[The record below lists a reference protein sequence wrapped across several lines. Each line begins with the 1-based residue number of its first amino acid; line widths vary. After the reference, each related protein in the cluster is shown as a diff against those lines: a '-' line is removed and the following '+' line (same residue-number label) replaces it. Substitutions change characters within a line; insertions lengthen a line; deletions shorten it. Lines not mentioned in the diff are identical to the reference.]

1 MPETASAGERK
12 RQGSADAG
20 VAKALA
26 EIHRGHH
33 IILDEVKR
41 ICEKHQIQWFLES
54 GTLLGA
60 VRHKSAIPWDDDA
73 DIAMLRDDFEKFR
86 RVVREEMRPGF
97 FYVEP
102 QELDGAVFDFV
113 PRFGITNSAI
123 RPDSAEE
130 QFYGHGIYNHLL
142 VDIFIIDDV
151 SAFSLSH
158 LWSRMLITVLYG
170 FGLGHRYRLN
180 WSRYQGVSGAV
191 VRVLAAIGR
200 HISPEWIIRHY
211 ERVSR
216 REHGKN
222 AAKGQVY
229 YSNYL
234 FQDIP
239 QIYRIKWFVPPSSVI
254 LDDEIY
260 PGPGDWDKCLSL
272 LYGDYMTPP
281 PESERLQPHIQPA
294 YVRIPESV
302 SDSGMDTRR

>member
-1 MPETASAGERK
+1 MPESASAGEIGAGPMSDEM
-12 RQGSADAG
+12 RQ
-20 VAKALA
+20 ALA

-33 IILDEVKR
+33 LVLNEVRR
-41 ICEKHQIQWFLES
+41 ICEKNHIQWFLES

-86 RVVREEMRPGF
+86 KVVREEMKPGF

-102 QELDGAVFDFV
+102 QELGGAVFDFV
-113 PRFGITNSAI
+113 PRFGILDSSI
-123 RPDSAEE
+123 RPDSEEE

-142 VDIFIIDDV
+142 VDIFVIDDV
-151 SAFSLSH
+151 SDFTLNH
-158 LWSRMLITVLYG
+158 LWSRFLITVLYG
-170 FGLGHRYRLN
+170 FGLGHRYQLD
-180 WSRYQGVSGAV
+180 WSRYTGVSGAA
-191 VRVLAAIGR
+191 VRVLASLGK

-211 ERVSR
+211 NRVGR

-222 AAKGQVY
+222 RKKGRVY

-234 FQDIP
+234 FQDIGE
-239 QIYRIKWFVPPSSVI
+239 IYRKNWFVPASEVT
-254 LDDEIY
+254 LDTETY

-281 PESERLQPHIQPA
+281 PVSERVQPHIRPE
-294 YVRIPESV
+294 YVKIPEKA
-302 SDSGMDTRR
+302 